1 MSSVEQTG
9 RPAGA
14 FNAAIGRQVPSFHWV
29 AFLALCRRELRRM
42 MKMAV
47 AFIVAPALMAIIYFF
62 CFLFG
67 LGPERGTPT
76 GDAVLSYLVPGLIM
90 LSVLLRAAE
99 SGGFYLL
106 YSKIEGHIID
116 ELMAPVGA
124 REAVPAYLLAGVTA
138 GLISGLAVWIASLF
152 FWPLPVAH
160 PLTAI
165 GFVLAAALFMA
176 LCGFLCGM
184 ASTKW
189 DHISAYFT
197 FLFTPLS
204 FLSGLFAPV
213 DAMPAT
219 FAAIVKLNPLYHAME
234 GFRHGM
240 LGGAAQSPALSA
252 LFLGI
257 GIMALL
263 ALAVRLYS
271 TGWRMKS

>member
-1 MSSVEQTG
+1 MSMEQAR

-14 FNAAIGRQVPSFHWV
+14 FNAAISRQVPAFHWV

-42 MKMAV
+42 MKMAA
-47 AFIVAPALMAIIYFF
+47 AFLIAPALMAGIYFV

-67 LGPERGTPT
+67 LGPQRGTPQ
-76 GDAVLSYLVPGLIM
+76 GDAVLTYLTPGLIM
-90 LSVLLRAAE
+90 LSVLLRSAE
-99 SGGFYLL
+99 NGGFMLL

-124 REAVPAYLLAGVTA
+124 REAVPAYLLAGVVA
-138 GLISGLAVWIASLF
+138 GMGSGLVVWIASLF

-160 PLTAI
+160 PLTAL
-165 GFVLAAALFMA
+165 GFALAGALFMA
-176 LCGFLCGM
+176 LCGLLCGL

-213 DAMPAT
+213 DGMPAT
-219 FAAIVKLNPLYHAME
+219 LAAIVKLNPLYHAME

-240 LGGAAQSPALSA
+240 LGTSAQSPGLSA
-252 LFLGI
+252 LFLLAGI
-257 GIMALL
+257 AVLY
-263 ALAVRLYS
+263 ALAARLYS
-271 TGWRMKS
+271 VGWRMKS